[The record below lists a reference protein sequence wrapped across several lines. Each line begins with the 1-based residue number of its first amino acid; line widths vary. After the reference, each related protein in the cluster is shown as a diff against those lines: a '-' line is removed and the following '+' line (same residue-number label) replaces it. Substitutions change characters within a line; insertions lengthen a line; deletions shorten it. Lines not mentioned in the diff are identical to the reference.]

1 MDRLA
6 HTVGEQPQGAKRML
20 DARTGWGHPRQ
31 HPGATWI
38 ALRCG
43 LLSMKTGSYTL
54 GASTEQVWSDG
65 ARPVRLAGSGS
76 AGLPVRRAL
85 DAMGALVSLLLVQVD
100 SGIIHNCPRGL
111 SPASCGPTVMAVH
124 MAEHFRETS
133 PCGNAL
139 CKHDTT
145 PRSAFI
151 VCIRLCCTLRG

>member
-43 LLSMKTGSYTL
+43 LLSSLPEPAAIRLGPVQGPAHFIIAGMKTGSHKL
-54 GASTEQVWSDG
+54 GASREQVWSDG

-76 AGLPVRRAL
+76 AGLPVRRDH
-85 DAMGALVSLLLVQVD
+85 DAMGAFISSPLVRV
-100 SGIIHNCPRGL
+100 
-111 SPASCGPTVMAVH
+111 
-124 MAEHFRETS
+124 
-133 PCGNAL
+133 
-139 CKHDTT
+139 T
-145 PRSAFI
+145 PRITI
-151 VCIRLCCTLRG
+151 VPVLEPSVMRADW